1 MGRGSSYALKY
12 DKAFLQFE
20 EIEAARKRLKGISAK
35 TNLVYSPV
43 FSNEYGNEIYIK
55 PENLQVTGA
64 YKIRGAYNKISKLSN
79 RQKSKGLIASS
90 AGNHAQGVAYSAQK
104 LGIEATIVMPKT
116 TPLIKVEA
124 TKKYGAEVVLAG
136 DSYDEAYNEAQR
148 LQKKFGYTFVHPF
161 NDLDIMAGQGSIGI
175 EILEELENVDIIL
188 APIGG
193 GGLISGIAV
202 AAKSINPSI
211 KVIGVE
217 PEGANAMKLSVER
230 NSLVSL
236 DRVET
241 IADGVAVKK
250 PGDLTFSI
258 IRDYVDEIV
267 TVSDFELMDA
277 LLVFLERHKL
287 VAEPAG
293 VLSLAGLKRI
303 KEKNKN
309 IACVV
314 SGGNIDVVTMSSLI
328 NRGLVSRGRILC
340 FSVEL
345 PDTPGQLLKVSE
357 ILADLGAN
365 VIKLDHNQFKS
376 LDRFINVELEVT
388 VETNGHDHINE
399 IITLLEKQGYR
410 VKKVY

>member
-1 MGRGSSYALKY
+1 MGRSSSYALKY

-35 TNLVYSPV
+35 TDLVYSPV

-124 TKKYGAEVVLAG
+124 TKKYGAKVVLAG

-217 PEGANAMKLSVER
+217 PEGANAMKLSVAR

-277 LLVFLERHKL
+277 LLVFLEKHKL